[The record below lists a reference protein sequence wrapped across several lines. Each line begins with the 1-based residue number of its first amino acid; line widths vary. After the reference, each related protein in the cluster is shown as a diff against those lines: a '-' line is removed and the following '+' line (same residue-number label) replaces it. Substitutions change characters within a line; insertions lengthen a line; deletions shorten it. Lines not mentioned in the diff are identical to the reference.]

1 MTSTRPRTPLG
12 PRLHLRPYLQVGSA
26 PISRRTWI
34 IYMALRFME
43 RSSFSRGDRRH
54 VAIGSD
60 RSQPVAERLFFGCA
74 QYAVGSKK
82 VRFPALLNEIF
93 EMSGVNM
100 IRPNHGGEAIES
112 PSPPELKGN
121 WIKIRVKHTPPCFYQ
136 IVDSLFDSHV
146 DPFNQE
152 CSVTDLGKHPH
163 PPVAA
168 YLLQPHRPQS
178 TYRLFPP
185 TRPQ

>member
-1 MTSTRPRTPLG
+1 
-12 PRLHLRPYLQVGSA
+12 
-26 PISRRTWI
+26 
-34 IYMALRFME
+34 MALRFME

-100 IRPNHGGEAIES
+100 IRPKQGGEGGES

-121 WIKIRVKHTPPCFYQ
+121 WIKIRVQHTPVCFYQ
-136 IVDSLFDSHV
+136 IDHSLFDRHS
-146 DPFNQE
+146 
-152 CSVTDLGKHPH
+152 
-163 PPVAA
+163 
-168 YLLQPHRPQS
+168 
-178 TYRLFPP
+178 
-185 TRPQ
+185 